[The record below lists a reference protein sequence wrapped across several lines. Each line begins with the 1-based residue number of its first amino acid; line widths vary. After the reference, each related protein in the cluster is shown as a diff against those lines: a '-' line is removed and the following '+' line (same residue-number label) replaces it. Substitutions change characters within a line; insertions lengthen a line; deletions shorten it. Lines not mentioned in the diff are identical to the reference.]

1 MDQVYTMNCKSSNIY
16 SVLDV
21 FYTNKNYKCSAPIA
35 KKSLNTQCYMKK
47 ECEIKNDNTLY
58 DLDNCTVTPINSTI
72 YYECLRSFFIE
83 CPSQV
88 YVNKSLICQI
98 QFLKPFDLLSDI
110 DNKTVSINIKNLT
123 EIKLNSFENTTFN
136 ITLKETGFAEISAIE
151 NYFNSSSISLV
162 EVIKT
167 PGKI

>member
-1 MDQVYTMNCKSSNIY
+1 MRHTGIYYCLSVTLVIFVISYIFVYY
-16 SVLDV
+16 S
-21 FYTNKNYKCSAPIA
+21 KN
-35 KKSLNTQCYMKK
+35 KK
-47 ECEIKNDNTLY
+47 ECHCDNSYKLITASLNLEKTKSGCSDDKYTVDEIVY
-58 DLDNCTVTPINSTI
+58 
-72 YYECLRSFFIE
+72 SFFIE